1 MKDLLKK
8 MAQVANELDLQGL
21 EKEANKV
28 TMSMLKVAQ
37 TVPSGMLQE
46 RMQQGQFKLQQSSLD
61 EINKFISEHNLSRE
75 DAYSWITGK
84 FGPRQANDWAAM
96 TSGQPGAAGG
106 QAGQAAGGAGGAA
119 GATGAAG
126 GVAGGQAGGAG
137 AAGVAGGQA
146 GGAAGVQAGGGQ
158 GGTITYDAARQRG
171 LITED
176 GKSVTYSLVSP
187 SFEEISQNIRTFM
200 QFNKDRD
207 RYDVAQNRNA
217 ILNITQLISNSSQIL
232 KSRPY
237 LLQKE
242 MTALNSMAMGI
253 YKSLQDLVGSF
264 GTQSY
269 MGLSAQ
275 DVEYTRE
282 ELDKARESVGVLV
295 NQIVNCNIIMPPQG
309 QATTPASSAKPL
321 YGPPVSNPSGL
332 GRPKDLTDFVN
343 RNKIP

>member
-8 MAQVANELDLQGL
+8 MAQVANELDLKGL
-21 EKEANKV
+21 EKEANKI
-28 TMSMLKVAQ
+28 TQDMLKIAQ

-75 DAYSWITGK
+75 DAYSWIKGK
-84 FGPRQANDWAAM
+84 FDARQANDWAAM
-96 TSGQPGAAGG
+96 TTGQPGAAGG
-106 QAGQAAGGAGGAA
+106 VA
-119 GATGAAG
+119 GAAG
-126 GVAGGQAGGAG
+126 GVAGGPAGVAG
-137 AAGVAGGQA
+137 AAGGQV
-146 GGAAGVQAGGGQ
+146 GGAGVAGGQ
-158 GGTITYDAARQRG
+158 GGTITYEAARQRG

-176 GKSVTYSLVSP
+176 GKSVTYGLVSP

-232 KSRPY
+232 KSKPY
-237 LLQKE
+237 LFQKE

-253 YKSLQDLVGSF
+253 YKSLQELVGSF

-269 MGLSAQ
+269 MGFRAQ

-321 YGPPVSNPSGL
+321 YGPPVSSTSNL
-332 GRPKDLTDFVN
+332 RQPKDLVDFVST
-343 RNKIP
+343 NKIP

>member
-21 EKEANKV
+21 EKEANQV

-75 DAYSWITGK
+75 DAYSWIKGK
-84 FGPRQANDWAAM
+84 FDARQANDWAAM
-96 TSGQPGAAGG
+96 TSGQPGAAGVAG
-106 QAGQAAGGAGGAA
+106 GQAAGGAGGAA

-126 GVAGGQAGGAG
+126 GVAGGVQAGGASGAAGGAG
-137 AAGVAGGQA
+137 ASGGP
-146 GGAAGVQAGGGQ
+146 
-158 GGTITYDAARQRG
+158 GGTITYEAAQQRG

-176 GKSVTYSLVSP
+176 GKSVTYGLVSP

-232 KSRPY
+232 KSKPY
-237 LLQKE
+237 LFQKE

-253 YKSLQDLVGSF
+253 YKSLQELVGSF

-269 MGLSAQ
+269 MGFRAQ

-295 NQIVNCNIIMPPQG
+295 NQIVNCNTILPPQG
-309 QATTPASSAKPL
+309 QAATPASSGKPP